1 MLNYDKFIFSSN
13 AYNIVSLDQ
22 KSKRLSHAYFFV
34 NKDENLLKRFCE
46 NAAKLFL
53 ADENGQV
60 KEKDSLRIDKMI
72 HPDVKFFGFDKTIN
86 TEIAKDIVE
95 QASYSPF
102 ESDKK
107 IFVLWNV
114 HLMNE
119 ASQNKILK
127 TIEEPPENTIFVLA
141 GVTTMRLL
149 PTILSRIKLVE
160 IDELSSNN
168 ILELLKESGVSDTV
182 AEICASSARG
192 NGAYAEKLATDGSF
206 LEFYNNI
213 VSAFFE
219 INGSRDVLK
228 YSNIFNA
235 KTVNKK
241 EFLDVFMMIARDIL
255 MVLSKTENL
264 VVNKSIL
271 SKLKV
276 VSSMLSFDAVNEVIK
291 ECLAQKKNLDFNV
304 NGTSVVDSVLFKLAE
319 VKVKCRRLSV

>member
-235 KTVNKK
+235 KTVNRK

>member
-86 TEIAKDIVE
+86 TETAKDIVE

-107 IFVLWNV
+107 VFVLWNV

-219 INGSRDVLK
+219 INGSRDILK